1 VLAEAVFLWAIDVA
15 RGTPHGA
22 SPIQAPFLPGYY
34 TKDSYCVHVP
44 AFARM
49 SLDRQRQRGVT
60 EAMVGAE
67 IARRLRVSFSID
79 DLVAEQDREAE

>member
-1 VLAEAVFLWAIDVA
+1 
-15 RGTPHGA
+15 
-22 SPIQAPFLPGYY
+22 
-34 TKDSYCVHVP
+34 
-44 AFARM
+44 M